1 MDAALS
7 FIVGPRGMGTMIN
20 QIWIRSPRFDLTFVM
35 GGAVLTLLLPVLI
48 SMRPELLPLAF
59 WIWLIG
65 FEGSHFWA
73 TFSRTY
79 FDTRFREENPGL
91 LLGSLMFFAFPAL
104 AVLVRTSTNS
114 AWATDLYGYFIFLWS
129 LYHNARQHFGFLSI
143 YARKSGN
150 RAETIAAYQ
159 RVIYLAI
166 VGAQIYFAAHFK
178 TELALAV
185 APFHQWPEAAQVL
198 LTYGPFALTAAAA
211 LWLAILVRN
220 SYAESG
226 KRSLIPALYTAVCLV
241 FYSVMFYVVAPL
253 EPFFP
258 SAVNG
263 AQKLMLLAVMN
274 SLFHNIQ
281 YHAIVWHYSAERYR
295 NAGHFGWAGR
305 FNRGT
310 TSYLGVALSMGV
322 VFGLIVWNMHDW
334 PWITGAYTRGTDFPT
349 LPYILFFGIIGHHFY
364 LDQRIWR
371 PSRQQDLRQYLGLSP
386 APAT

>member
-1 MDAALS
+1 MS
-7 FIVGPRGMGTMIN
+7 TTTN

-35 GGAVLTLLLPVLI
+35 GGAVLTLLLPVLT
-48 SMRPELLPLAF
+48 SLRPELLPLVF

-79 FDTRFREENPGL
+79 LDTRFRTENPGL
-91 LLGSLMFFAFPAL
+91 LSGSLLFFAFPAI
-104 AVLVRTSTNS
+104 AVLIRTSTNS
-114 AWATDLYGYFIFLWS
+114 SWSTDLYGYFIFLWS

-159 RVIYLAI
+159 RVIYVAI
-166 VGAQIYFAAHFK
+166 VGAQIYFAVHFK
-178 TELALAV
+178 TELAIPV
-185 APFHQWPEAAQVL
+185 TPFRQWPEAAQAL
-198 LTYGPFALTAAAA
+198 LTYGPLAVTAAAA
-211 LWLAILVRN
+211 IWLVSITRQ

-226 KRSLIPALYTAVCLV
+226 KTSLIPALYTAVCLV
-241 FYSVMFYVVAPL
+241 FYSVMFYVVAPR

-281 YHAIVWHYSAERYR
+281 YHAIVWHYSAKRYR
-295 NAGHFGWAGR
+295 SDEQFGWAGR
-305 FNRGT
+305 FNRST
-310 TSYLGVALSMGV
+310 ASYVGVALVMGV
-322 VFGLIVWNMHDW
+322 VFGAIVWNMHDW
-334 PWITGAYTRGTDFPT
+334 PWITGAYTAGTEFPSV
-349 LPYILFFGIIGHHFY
+349 PYILFFGIIGHHFY

-386 APAT
+386 AAAG

>member
-1 MDAALS
+1 MNNS
-7 FIVGPRGMGTMIN
+7 V
-20 QIWIRSPRFDLTFVM
+20 WIRNPRFDLTCVM
-35 GGAVLTLLLPVLI
+35 GGALLTLLLPLLTGSFPHVL
-48 SMRPELLPLAF
+48 PFVF
-59 WIWLIG
+59 WIWLVV

-79 FDTRFREENPGL
+79 FDTRFRQENAGL
-91 LLGSLMFFAFPAL
+91 LQGSLVFFAFPAA
-104 AVLVRTSTNS
+104 AVVIRTLTNS
-114 AWATDLYGYFIFLWS
+114 SWSTDLYGYFIFLWS

-150 RAETIAAYQ
+150 HAETITAYQ
-159 RVIYLAI
+159 RVIYVAI
-166 VGAQIYFAAHFK
+166 VGAQVYFAAHFK
-178 TELALAV
+178 TELAIRA
-185 APFHQWPEAAQVL
+185 APFQQWPDVLRML
-198 LTYGPFALTAAAA
+198 LTYGP
-211 LWLAILVRN
+211 LAISASAAVWLVMLVRR

-226 KRSLIPALYTAVCLV
+226 KTALIPALYTAVCLV
-241 FYSVMFYVVAPL
+241 FYSVMFYVVAPR

-258 SAVNG
+258 SPANG

-281 YHAIVWHYSAERYR
+281 YHAIVWHYSAKRYR
-295 NAGHFGWAGR
+295 SEEQFGWAGR

-310 TSYLGVALSMGV
+310 ASYLGTALLMGA

-334 PWITGAYTRGTDFPT
+334 PWINGSFTPGRDFPT

-371 PSRQQDLRQYLGLSP
+371 PSRQQDLRGYLGLAP
-386 APAT
+386 APAV